1 MLKVETAKRLIVGS
15 FGAGLLLAGPT
26 PAQTPSSPPNTPVA
40 VNAPGVPA
48 DATSAKP
55 TAVPQP
61 ISAATPRIGPVP
73 TGQVVADDY
82 RIGPSDLLEIQ
93 VFGIDNLKREVR
105 VNSRGAIS
113 MPLIGTVTVG
123 GLTGE
128 EAETLIAEKYG
139 KDYLQDPQ
147 VSVFIKEYTSQR
159 ITLEGA
165 IARPGIY
172 PIRGD
177 TSLMQAIAIGGGQ
190 GQLPDLHEVLVY
202 RREGGEKK
210 IYTYDLDK
218 IRSGESEDPT
228 IVNDDII
235 VVKRNPSRVAVRDSF
250 LGDLINI
257 FNPFNYLPRY

>member
-1 MLKVETAKRLIVGS
+1 MSKLETSLGLIVAL
-15 FGAGLLLAGPT
+15 FAAGAILNGPT
-26 PAQTPSSPPNTPVA
+26 LAQAPVAPQAPVA
-40 VNAPGVPA
+40 VNAPGVPP
-48 DATSAKP
+48 DATSGKP
-55 TAVPQP
+55 ATGPQP
-61 ISAATPRIGPVP
+61 ISAATPRVGPVP

-93 VFGIDNLKREVR
+93 VFGIDNLRREVR

-113 MPLIGTVTVG
+113 LPLIGTVIVG

-147 VSVFIKEYTSQR
+147 VSLFIKEYTSQR

-165 IARPGIY
+165 VAKPGIY

-190 GQLPDLHEVLVY
+190 GQLSDLHEVLVY

-218 IRSGESEDPT
+218 IRAGEAEDPS
-228 IVNDDII
+228 IVNDDVI
-235 VVKRNPSRVAVRDSF
+235 VIKRSPGRVAIRDSLF
-250 LGDLINI
+250 GDLINVL
-257 FNPFNYLPRY
+257 NPFNYLPRY